1 MMHDQTGR
9 KPGETSSHRCTAK
22 LNRKFCEHPTTCAWV
37 QGTQDFTLT
46 LANVE
51 WVSEADS
58 FLFLRCNTNLTI
70 KGPLILDAEPFR
82 LSQCRVSC
90 SDGETYLDLQVTVTF
105 CIDRHHL
112 DQLQGLLFKRVRR

>member
-1 MMHDQTGR
+1 M
-9 KPGETSSHRCTAK
+9 
-22 LNRKFCEHPTTCAWV
+22 

-58 FLFLRCNTNLTI
+58 FLFLHCNTNLTI

-82 LSQCRVSC
+82 LSQCIVSG
-90 SDGETYLDLQVTVTF
+90 SDGETYLDLQVTGTF
-105 CIDRHHL
+105 CVDRQHL
-112 DQLQGLLFKRVRR
+112 DQLQGLLFGRLRR